1 MIADPAQR
9 PPLRFALLA
18 VLLVLP
24 ALGLAALAL
33 RALALDRR
41 AADAEAAA
49 RAQDVAAAI
58 AVRLTNVIHD
68 ARPVPEDET
77 GGWTFGPNIAWLK
90 LDKGGHLVWP
100 RLGAWPPVPAPLPR
114 GLPTDLQTL
123 WDAAEAALNTR
134 QGSNAAALLLQFA
147 EQAESL
153 PPPGPPARHLP
164 NALLRHAAALEMA
177 GEKASAQTAYHKAFQ
192 AALEAAGDGSQ
203 LTEAGSP
210 IVLLAALRLLELA
223 GHDTAGL
230 PAEWRQ
236 QPEDFLGRVADQ
248 PFTPLH
254 DLIWARVEPLLSDL
268 AVIRLW
274 TATNSPA
281 LRMPRPGISVS
292 NLAEPFRRRE
302 FARRAY
308 AALAGARAQPWPDAM
323 HLHQDREA
331 WLALRQRLVMPGT
344 EPAPEPHADAEM
356 ARHFSLFRWA
366 TLFDEAR
373 AAAKVV
379 DPRGVFGIAVT
390 AAGAGFNVAQE
401 EPAGVMARAAATA
414 EARLPQGLIITVAA
428 APVDAEAFFA
438 TQRRRERTFGA
449 VVLGAVAVSLAAAAA
464 TWVMLARQHRLGVE
478 KSNLVAAVSHELRAP
493 LASVR
498 LLADNLAQGRVPD
511 DARRGEALRLIG
523 RECRRL
529 GALVDNVLDLA
540 RIARGRRRY
549 EFGPT
554 DVGALVRETVASLA
568 PAAAE
573 RGVRL
578 RADFAPGAETLE
590 AMVDGRALQQA
601 LLNLLDNALKHA
613 PAGSE
618 VRVDV
623 AATPPSPRGPAA
635 PRREEQGNGEL
646 EMGNGAGEGAS
657 QPRGGFTITVTDA
670 GPGIPAADR
679 ERVFEP
685 FHRVGGELR
694 RETTGVGIGL
704 AIVRHI
710 VAAHGGRVWIEEA
723 APRGTRVVVEIP

>member
-9 PPLRFALLA
+9 PPWRFALLA

-58 AVRLTNVIHD
+58 AVRLTNVIRA
-68 ARPVPEDET
+68 ARPEVALAPSPRPGPEDAP
-77 GGWTFGPNIAWLK
+77 GGAPCFIVQPDGTL
-90 LDKGGHLVWP
+90 
-100 RLGAWPPVPAPLPR
+100 AWPPAGIWPPR
-114 GLPTDLQTL
+114 PEPPPSLLDNK
-123 WDAAEAALNTR
+123 AAEAWEQGRMALTEGDWNKLAEVMER
-134 QGSNAAALLLQFA
+134 FIERPELHGGAGGGAGLLAEALFLRALAAEHRGDPALAA
-147 EQAESL
+147 E
-153 PPPGPPARHLP
+153 R
-164 NALLRHAAALEMA
+164 
-177 GEKASAQTAYHKAFQ
+177 YHEAFQ
-192 AALEAAGDGSQ
+192 VAPPEVRSAAGVS
-203 LTEAGSP
+203 SR
-210 IVLLAALRLLELA
+210 LLAALAILRLAEGRPERLPGLWRAAPQHLVNELLPVPWTPLSRRVLDELEP
-223 GHDTAGL
+223 HL
-230 PAEWRQ
+230 PA
-236 QPEDFLGRVADQ
+236 LANGAGVTVASL
-248 PFTPLH
+248 T
-254 DLIWARVEPLLSDL
+254 EPL
-268 AVIRLW
+268 
-274 TATNSPA
+274 
-281 LRMPRPGISVS
+281 
-292 NLAEPFRRRE
+292 RRQE
-302 FARRAY
+302 IGRRAY
-308 AALAGARAQPWPDAM
+308 AALAEGRTAWSDAM
-323 HLHQDREA
+323 LLHLEREP
-331 WLALRQRLVMPGT
+331 WLALRQRLVISGMT
-344 EPAPEPHADAEM
+344 PAPETSAGDEAL
-356 ARHFSLFRWA
+356 RHFALFRWNA
-366 TLFDEAR
+366 LFDEAR

-379 DPRGVFGIAVT
+379 DPRGVFGFAVI
-390 AAGAGFNVAQE
+390 AAGAEFDLSQE
-401 EPAGVMARAAATA
+401 EPAGVASRAVATV
-414 EARLPQGLIITVAA
+414 EARLPQGVAFTVAV
-428 APVDAEAFFA
+428 APVEAEAFFA
-438 TQRRRERTFGA
+438 AQRRRERTFGA

-464 TWVMLARQHRLGVE
+464 TWAMLARQHRLGVE

-511 DARRGEALRLIG
+511 DARRDEALRLIG

-554 DVGALVRETVASLA
+554 DVAALVRETVASLA

-573 RGVRL
+573 RGVGL
-578 RADFAPGAETLE
+578 RADFAPGAEALE
-590 AMVDGRALQQA
+590 AVVDGRALQQA

-618 VRVDV
+618 VAVAV
-623 AATPPSPRGPAA
+623 AAAKSEIANLKSAMDG
-635 PRREEQGNGEL
+635 
-646 EMGNGAGEGAS
+646 GAGDGAS
-657 QPRGGFTITVTDA
+657 PAPCGGGGAAATGGFTLTVTDA

-710 VAAHGGRVWIEEA
+710 VTAHGGRVWIEDAE
-723 APRGTRVVVEIP
+723 PRGTRVKMELP